1 MSSISFLISS
11 SKSSEY
17 VTIIIKSKEDLIDPY
32 EENIEGKYTSD
43 YGKISYYIYKVIYHK
58 I

>member
-1 MSSISFLISS
+1 MSSISFIIPS

-32 EENIEGKYTSD
+32 EENIEGKYRR
-43 YGKISYYIYKVIYHK
+43 KIYCGLWENIILYL
-58 I
+58 